1 MAAGQRLD
9 GPHAHRFARGARVIV
24 VMTESLLLAVWPTYN
39 AEPAELAEHFLAK
52 DLSGF
57 CAF

>member
-1 MAAGQRLD
+1 LHTGLQR
-9 GPHAHRFARGARVIV
+9 AARVIV